1 MATDL
6 GVKVTTEGKY
16 YFISYNTED
25 ADIVS
30 RYVHALDRKGL
41 PMWYDKGILVGV
53 EWKKVIA
60 EKIRGCEAVIMFI
73 SSNIFK
79 KKESYVYKEWDIAK
93 RREKNIILILL
104 DEIDESKIPP
114 CYDFWWSDISST
126 QSVSALKYGFETCT
140 DMIIEAVGYV
150 VENEMAQINIA
161 DGSDVNMKKNVN
173 HDIPVED
180 NIDSASANNRESNV
194 AEFVDQSA
202 ADDFVIED
210 GVLKKYKGKS
220 SVVRIPYGVTSIGKK
235 AFYYCKTLT
244 IIEIHNSVTSIGSS
258 AFSGCSALTSVVI
271 GKKVSSICDNAFKN
285 CYKLVEV
292 INKSSLEINKG
303 SEDYGYAGYYAFEIH
318 QGKSKIVNQDGYLF
332 YTYNGVNYLLGYAG
346 DDTALTLPES
356 YNGQDYSIYKYA
368 FRGNCSI
375 TNVVIGKKVSSIG
388 DSAFGGCYKLVE
400 VINKSSLN
408 IARNSNYGFAGYYAL
423 EVHKGES
430 KIVNQDGYLFYTY
443 NGVNYLL
450 GYTGDDTALTL
461 PESYNGQDYS
471 IYKYAFYFNNSI
483 TSVVIPDSVTSIGSD
498 AFNFCSTLTS
508 VVIGNSVTSIGFSAF
523 ASCDALTSIVIPN
536 SVTSI
541 GDYAFYSCDALTS
554 IVIPNSVKSIGDYAF
569 CSCDALTSIV
579 IPNSVKS
586 IGDYA
591 FCSCDA
597 LTSVV
602 IGKKVSSIGDNT
614 FKDCYK
620 LVEVINKSLLVII
633 KNSPYRGYA
642 GKYALEIH
650 KGDSKIVNQDGY
662 LFYTYNGVN
671 YLLGYTGDD
680 TALTLPENYNGQDY
694 SIYKYAFCG
703 NRSITSVVIPN
714 SVKSI
719 GDSAFRDC
727 SALTSI
733 KIPNSV
739 TSIGDSA
746 FYSCSALTSIK
757 IPNSVKSIGSY
768 VFQGCSA
775 LTSIVIPNS
784 VKSIG
789 DLAFCSCSALTSI
802 KIPNSVTSIGSHAF
816 YSCSALT
823 SIEIPDRVTSIS
835 SYAFRD
841 CSALTSIVIP
851 DRVTSIGSYAFFACP
866 ALTSIVYR
874 GTEKEWNNISFG
886 VDWISKDSKHTL
898 RFEPKNS

>member
-569 CSCDALTSIV
+569 CSCDALTS
-579 IPNSVKS
+579 
-586 IGDYA
+586 
-591 FCSCDA
+591 
-597 LTSVV
+597 VV

-703 NRSITSVVIPN
+703 NRSITSV
-714 SVKSI
+714 
-719 GDSAFRDC
+719 
-727 SALTSI
+727 
-733 KIPNSV
+733 
-739 TSIGDSA
+739 
-746 FYSCSALTSIK
+746 
-757 IPNSVKSIGSY
+757 
-768 VFQGCSA
+768 
-775 LTSIVIPNS
+775 VIPNS